1 MTEKGDL
8 RFSLGLLIVP
18 LFAVLSI
25 WFVFWL
31 ELITGSNFNTHGIYP
46 RRLSG
51 LQGIAVSPFIHGSV
65 EHLYNNT
72 IPLAVLTTALVYF
85 YRSSAFKGIVFD
97 LLLSGVLTWM
107 IGRPSYHIGASGLIY
122 VLVSFIFFKGIFA
135 KHFRLIALSL
145 GIVFLYGSMLWYIF
159 PIEDGISW
167 EGHLSG
173 FLTGLFLARFIKVDL
188 PKKRTYQWERDDYN
202 EEEDEFLRHFDKDG
216 NFIERPDDD
225 IEIVYHFKKK
235 ERKDGD

>member
-46 RRLSG
+46 RRLNG
-51 LQGIAVSPFIHGSV
+51 LQGIAFSPFIHGSV

-85 YRSSAFKGIVFD
+85 YRSSAFKVIVFG
-97 LLLSGVLTWM
+97 LLLSGILTWV

-216 NFIERPDDD
+216 NFIERPVDD